1 MVCLSVSFAK
11 TEPLEDKDLFPTA
24 STTLQPLSAPL
35 KKPHPLAL
43 AKPEMTVTSWD
54 SKSESLDEAASEFQI
69 HRNSGV
75 LVVTIILSY

>member
-1 MVCLSVSFAK
+1 MVCLSGSFAK

-43 AKPEMTVTSWD
+43 ANPEMTVASD
-54 SKSESLDEAASEFQI
+54 EIRSDQSLSRVQLFA
-69 HRNSGV
+69 
-75 LVVTIILSY
+75 TP

>member
-11 TEPLEDKDLFPTA
+11 TNPWGQRSLSTA
-24 STTLQPLSAPL
+24 FTTLQPLSAPL

>member
-24 STTLQPLSAPL
+24 STTQNPLSAPL

-54 SKSESLDEAASEFQI
+54 SKSESLDEAASEFDPQKLWGI
-69 HRNSGV
+69 RW
-75 LVVTIILSY
+75 VTIILSY